1 MNRALLQQAL
11 EALEQR
17 CGTQAEERQPGG
29 LIDRLRDAVDA
40 PDVTPAWH
48 DAPTCPGLWLCDEGD
63 SDPYCFTTHRVT
75 WPLNSMLLGDG
86 ERWYGPIPEDGK

>member
-1 MNRALLQQAL
+1 MTRALLQQAL

-40 PDVTPAWH
+40 QDATLASALPAITCKYSGT
-48 DAPTCPGLWLCDEGD
+48 APLAGTAQSRKTEND
-63 SDPYCFTTHRVT
+63 T
-75 WPLNSMLLGDG
+75 
-86 ERWYGPIPEDGK
+86 

>member
-1 MNRALLQQAL
+1 MTRALLQQAL

-48 DAPTCPGLWLCDEGD
+48 DAPTCPGMWVAESASRIFQLDEFNL
-63 SDPYCFTTHRVT
+63 PAYQNTAV
-75 WPLNSMLLGDG
+75 
-86 ERWYGPIPEDGK
+86 RWFGPIPKDEK